1 MSNGV
6 TIRDAHE
13 GDIGAITRIYA
24 HWVETGTMSFELEA
38 PGEEEM
44 TRRYWSV
51 LDAGYPYLVLEENG
65 ALMGYA
71 YASAYRPRPAYRYTA
86 ENSIY
91 LREDAGGRGLGR
103 MLLEALLD
111 RLRTD
116 GYRSVI
122 GIISDPDRNA
132 ASVKLHRAAGF
143 VEFGRAKEIG
153 HKFGRWIDVA
163 YLQLVL

>member
-6 TIRDAHE
+6 NIRDARE
-13 GDIGAITRIYA
+13 ADVRAITRIYA
-24 HWVETGTMSFELEA
+24 HWVETGTMSFELTA
-38 PGEEEM
+38 PDDEEM
-44 TRRYWSV
+44 ARRYWSV
-51 LDAGYPYLVLEENG
+51 LDAGYPYLVLEDKG
-65 ALMGYA
+65 DVLGYA
-71 YASAYRPRPAYRYTA
+71 YAGAYRPRPAYRYTA

-91 LREDAGGRGLGR
+91 MRHDAGGRGLGR
-103 MLLEALLD
+103 MLLNALLE
-111 RLRTD
+111 RLRTG

-132 ASVKLHRAAGF
+132 ASVQLHRAAGF